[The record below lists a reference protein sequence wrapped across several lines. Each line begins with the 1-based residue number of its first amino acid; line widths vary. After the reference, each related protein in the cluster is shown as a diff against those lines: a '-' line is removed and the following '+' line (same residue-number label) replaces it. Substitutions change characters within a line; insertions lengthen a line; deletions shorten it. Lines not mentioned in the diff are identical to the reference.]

1 MWLRGALCSNPL
13 NLIRI
18 MPAEGLKAG
27 TGPRFRLVLQRP
39 LGGTMKVFISVLCA
53 LTWLACP
60 ADAKPT
66 LTIYTYDS
74 FVSDW
79 GPGADIKRNFE
90 AICDCTVAWVAPGD
104 GVALLNRLKLEG
116 KATTADL
123 VLGLD
128 TSLTA
133 EAAATGLFGPHGL
146 DPSLAKTPEP
156 WTDATFMPF
165 DYAHFAVVYDTEKI
179 KTPPRSLDELV
190 HGDPAQK
197 IILED
202 PRASTPGLGFLLWMK
217 AVYGDH
223 AAEAWTAL
231 KPRILT
237 VAPGWSDAYGLFTKG
252 EAPMVLSYT
261 TSPAYHI
268 VAEKTERYQAAA
280 FSEGHYAQI
289 EVAGVI
295 GASPNLALARTFLA
309 FMMGPGFQDAI
320 PAKNWMLPAGTTSA
334 ALPEAFSR
342 LVKPSKTLSFSP
354 AEVAANRKRWIDEWL
369 NATSN

>member
-1 MWLRGALCSNPL
+1 MKTLIAALLAVFALSL
-13 NLIRI
+13 
-18 MPAEGLKAG
+18 PAH
-27 TGPRFRLVLQRP
+27 
-39 LGGTMKVFISVLCA
+39 
-53 LTWLACP
+53 
-60 ADAKPT
+60 AKQT

-74 FVSDW
+74 FVSEW
-79 GPGADIKRNFE
+79 GPGADIKQNFE
-90 AICDCTVAWVAPGD
+90 KTCDCTIEWVAPGD

-116 KATTADL
+116 KATKADL

-133 EAAATGLFGPHGL
+133 EAKAIGLFAAHRL
-146 DPSLAKTPEP
+146 DLSLAKTPEP
-156 WTDATFMPF
+156 WTDASFMPF
-165 DYAHFAVVYDTEKI
+165 DYAHFAVIYDTEKI
-179 KTPPRSLDELV
+179 KSPPKSLDELV

-217 AVYGDH
+217 AVYGDK
-223 AAEAWTAL
+223 AADRWTAF

-237 VAPGWSDAYGLFTKG
+237 VAPGWSEAYSLFTKG

-261 TSPAYHI
+261 TSPAYHM

-295 GASPNLALARTFLA
+295 EGSPEIDLARKFMA
-309 FMMGPGFQDAI
+309 FMMTAGFQDAI
-320 PAKNWMLPAGTTSA
+320 PTKNWMLPAGTTSV
-334 ALPEAFSR
+334 ALPDAFSK
-342 LVKPSKTLSFSP
+342 LVKPAKTLIFTP
-354 AEVAANRKRWIDEWL
+354 EEVAANRKQWIDEWL
-369 NATSN
+369 TATSR